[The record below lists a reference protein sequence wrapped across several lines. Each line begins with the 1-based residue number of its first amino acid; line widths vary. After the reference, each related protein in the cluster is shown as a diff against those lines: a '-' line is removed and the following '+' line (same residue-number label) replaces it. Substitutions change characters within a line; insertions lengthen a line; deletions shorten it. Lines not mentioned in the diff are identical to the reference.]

1 MKDKQTANTVLM
13 IEPVAFGFNEETA
26 ANNIFQK
33 NDAVSPE
40 QIQKQALAEFKTLEN
55 KLNRAGI
62 EVITV
67 KDILN
72 PHTPDSIF
80 PNNWISFHEDGTVA
94 LYPMYAPNRRKERR
108 EDILDILEQK
118 GFIINGIM
126 DYSEAENE
134 NIFLEGTGSMVLDRK
149 NKIAYAVLSER
160 TNDEL
165 FIEFCEDFEY
175 NPILFCALQNVH
187 GKEIPIYHTNVL
199 MSVGED
205 FVMVCFS
212 LIKDLKE
219 RKLVSDFL
227 RASQKEIIALSE
239 EQINCFAGNALE
251 VEAKD
256 GKRYLVM
263 SNAAYHSLNIGQ
275 LSAIERH
282 CKLLATDLSTIE
294 KYGGGSARCMLAEV
308 FLPRK

>member
-1 MKDKQTANTVLM
+1 M

-26 ANNIFQK
+26 ANNTFQK
-33 NDAVSPE
+33 NDAVPPE
-40 QIQKQALAEFKTLEN
+40 QIQKQALAEFQTLEN
-55 KLNRAGI
+55 KLKHAGI

-67 KDILN
+67 KDTPN

-94 LYPMYAPNRRKERR
+94 LYPMYAPSRRRERR
-108 EDILDILEQK
+108 DDILDILEEK

-149 NKIAYAVLSER
+149 NKIAYAALSER
-160 TNDEL
+160 TNEEL

-175 NPILFCALQNVH
+175 NPILFYALQNVN

-199 MSVGED
+199 MSIGED
-205 FVMVCFS
+205 FALACFS

-219 RKLVSDFL
+219 RKLVSNFL
-227 RASQKEIIALSE
+227 HASQKEIITLSE

-256 GKRYLVM
+256 GKQYLIM
-263 SNAAYHSLNIGQ
+263 SNTAYHSLNIGQ

-282 CKLLATDLSTIE
+282 RKLLVADLSTIE